1 MKVTVGEKVK
11 ETKQFPKYMY
21 SKITKLVVLM
31 TEPKVGIVT
40 TSDGVREFGYQAN
53 DWVMGCFTDVE
64 SPEVAQ
70 SIKPFPKTM
79 ISKSGCIVFFERAEL
94 GMVLEQGCGSNKSGK
109 ISATWEMIC
118 FKDCDF
124 PVTLQND

>member
-11 ETKQFPKYMY
+11 ETKQFPKFMKT
-21 SKITKLVVLM
+21 KIGLEVLM
-31 TEPKVGIVT
+31 TEHGTGIVT
-40 TSDGVREFGYQAN
+40 KATALYPLAKTAA
-53 DWVMGCFTDVE
+53 DWCMEVFTDVE

>member
-21 SKITKLVVLM
+21 SEITKLVVLM

-79 ISKSGCIVFFERAEL
+79 ISKSGCIVFFERPTA
-94 GMVLEQGCGSNKSGK
+94 GMCLKQGGETIKSGTFLRDW
-109 ISATWEMIC
+109 IMESFTDLDQPI
-118 FKDCDF
+118 
-124 PVTLQND
+124 TLEND